1 MEALNQNRVSRKKSA
16 PMDFVTAKLTESN
29 GEASEEIAVTAHEQ
43 TQPSLSI
50 KDHFA
55 LNLYASIYCLCYYI
69 HRLNGLGGNSVEQH
83 FKRFPFIQE
92 YFAQASSVMP
102 KDLDWP
108 TGMTWWCDNLVDL
121 EEKSDGHLPLKALRE
136 NLPLSFS
143 SKMALMLAGLVE
155 EDSRFGTLLAELQQ
169 PLSYRRPMLETLG
182 HIVAGENIDRQQNP
196 WDIVQPLIQNG
207 LVQVENTQAPR
218 SEWLLKVNPQVWDIV
233 RGNFH
238 NKTDVSWTLKEHSHL
253 LPIGKLI
260 IDSELRI
267 KLQSI
272 PELMRADRIGTL
284 VIRAQEGSHSVDIIG
299 AVARELGR
307 SIIVVEPARKGEQS
321 SNNQN
326 NDDGFGILCTLLNA
340 LPVFI
345 FDLTPGETTHIPKLK
360 GYNGPVGIIMGEEGG
375 LDSQNSERVVTL
387 SLSGLNPQ
395 QRKSLWQEH
404 LQNRDIHDLDRIA
417 AQFRLPGDF
426 IQQVCKTAINNAS
439 LEQRNTITIDDVR
452 VASRNLNR
460 QKLDSLA
467 DPLEAKG
474 SWAHLISVETTA
486 EKLNE
491 LQQRCSYREQLL
503 NHLGPAFKNSSNC
516 GVRALFT
523 GRSGTGK
530 TLAAKILAA
539 ELGMDIYR
547 VDLASIVNKYIG
559 ETEKNLHKVLTRA
572 EALDVILLLDEGD
585 SLLGARTD
593 VKTANDRYAN
603 LETNYLLQRLE
614 HYKGVVLVT
623 TNLSDNIDKAFQ
635 RRMDIVVPFFQPQM
649 EQRLAIFNLHLPDS
663 HQIDQSYLDKAANFC
678 ILMGG
683 QIRNVC
689 LHAALLALDE
699 GEPVG
704 NRHLANALRS
714 EYRKNGG
721 TFPLDNHSRRSEPDG
736 GMGCFMNA
744 LAQNR

>member
-1 MEALNQNRVSRKKSA
+1 MDALNNRVGRSKAA
-16 PMDFVTAKLTESN
+16 PPGLTADKFDEGL
-29 GEASEEIAVTAHEQ
+29 AVPPAAVQAQ
-43 TQPSLSI
+43 TLPSLTV

-55 LNLYASIYCLCYYI
+55 LNLYASVYCLCYYME
-69 HRLNGLGGNSVEQH
+69 RLNRLGGGSIDQH
-83 FKRFPFIQE
+83 FQRFPFIQE

-108 TGMTWWCDNLVDL
+108 AGMAWWCDNLVDI
-121 EEKSDGHLPLKALRE
+121 EKNGGVHLPLKALRE

-143 SKMALMLAGLVE
+143 SKMALMLVGLVE
-155 EDSRFGTLLAELQQ
+155 EDSRFGTLFAELQQ
-169 PLSYRRPMLETLG
+169 PLSYRRPMLESLG
-182 HIVAGENIDRQQNP
+182 HIVAGENIDREQNP
-196 WDIVQPLIQNG
+196 WDIAYPLIQNG

-218 SEWLLKVNPQVWDIV
+218 SEWILKVNPQVWDIV
-233 RGNFH
+233 RGNFRAH
-238 NKTDVSWTLKEHSHL
+238 ADGKWTLKETNSL
-253 LPIGKLI
+253 LSIDKLT
-260 IDSELRI
+260 IDADTRN

-272 PELMRADRIGTL
+272 PELMRAGRISTL
-284 VIRAQEGSHSVDIIG
+284 VIRAQEGSHSLDIIG
-299 AVARELGR
+299 AVAGELGK
-307 SIIVVEPARKGEQS
+307 SIIVVEPARNDEQA
-321 SNNQN
+321 SNNH
-326 NDDGFGILCTLLNA
+326 DRDYGFGILCTLLNA
-340 LPVFI
+340 VPIFI
-345 FDLTPGETTHIPKLK
+345 FDLAPGETTRNPRLK
-360 GYNGPVGIIMGEEGG
+360 GYNGPVGIILGEEGG
-375 LDSQNSERVVTL
+375 LDSQNAERVITL
-387 SLSGLNPQ
+387 ALPGLNPQ
-395 QRKSLWQEH
+395 QRKSLWQAH
-404 LQNRDIHDLDRIA
+404 LENRKIQDLDHIA

-426 IQQVCKTAINNAS
+426 IQQVCTTAINNAS
-439 LEQRNTITIDDVR
+439 LDQRNTITIDDVR
-452 VASRNLNR
+452 LASRNLNR

-474 SWAHLISVETTA
+474 TWAHLISVETTA

-503 NHLGPAFKNSSNC
+503 NYLGPAFKNSSNC

-614 HYKGVVLVT
+614 HYQGVVLVT

-649 EQRLAIFNLHLPDS
+649 EQRLAIFNLHLPGS
-663 HQIDQSYLDKAANFC
+663 HQIEQSYLEKAANFC

-683 QIRNVC
+683 QIRNIC

-699 GEPVG
+699 GEVIC

-721 TFPLDNHSRRSEPDG
+721 TFPLDNHARHSEPDG